1 MSASGTGNVTD
12 IQSSLNARS
21 DGSCFPLLL
30 ADMGGTHVR
39 LAWIERT
46 GDKPRDVVTLRA
58 VEHAGPAEAIAH
70 YLDTLNSSVRPKA
83 AALALATAI
92 TGDVQQLTN
101 LSWTV
106 DRHALIKRFRWA
118 DLRLF
123 NDFEALAMS
132 LPFLSDTDFRLIGS
146 EPVHR
151 HRAMALIGPGT
162 GLGVSSIFPL
172 RFQPGVWQVVAGE
185 GGHATLSAG
194 DAFEA
199 EVIDAA
205 RAVHG
210 HVSCERLLSGMGL
223 PTLYAAV
230 AAVCGLP
237 FDKGRDARD
246 IADSALEQT
255 DALSVRTLEVFCALL
270 GGMAGNLALTV
281 GARGALFIGGGI
293 VPRWGDFIDRSLFR
307 QRFESKGRFEGYL
320 RPIGTALITA
330 PFATL
335 DGLAQVNAFPGQV
348 APVGNGA
355 DIPSLVAVPLRGGQ
369 GDR

>member
-1 MSASGTGNVTD
+1 
-12 IQSSLNARS
+12 
-21 DGSCFPLLL
+21 
-30 ADMGGTHVR
+30 MGGTHVR

-46 GDKPRDVVTLRA
+46 GDKPRDVMTLRA
-58 VEHAGPAEAIAH
+58 VDHAGPAEAIAR
-70 YLDTLNSSVRPKA
+70 YLDELSASVRPKA

-92 TGDVQQLTN
+92 TGDVLQLTN

-106 DRHALIKRFRWA
+106 DRSALIKRFHWC

-132 LPFLSDTDFRLIGS
+132 LPFLSGSDFRLVGAA
-146 EPVHR
+146 PVDR
-151 HRAMALIGPGT
+151 ARAMALIGPGT

-172 RFQPGVWQVVAGE
+172 SAQPGTWQVVAGE

-199 EVIDAA
+199 AVIDAA
-205 RAVHG
+205 RGFHA

-230 AAVCGLP
+230 ATVCGQP
-237 FDKGRDARD
+237 FNKDWDAKA
-246 IADSALEQT
+246 IADAALEQA
-255 DALSVRTLEVFCALL
+255 DPLSFRTLEVFCALL

-307 QRFESKGRFEGYL
+307 HRFESKGRFEGYL

-335 DGLAQVNAFPGQV
+335 DGLAQVNAFPGPV
-348 APVGNGA
+348 GPVGNVA
-355 DIPSLVAVPLRGGQ
+355 DIPSLVAVQLQERQ
-369 GDR
+369 GSR